1 MTMFRLNYTKRQKQN
16 KTKQNWLCTRFSS
29 KVVTSR
35 PSVLTDKVFYPIHKE
50 YTFKSSSPGP
60 FKQLIIEEKQRKLH
74 QISESITN
82 DHFSDL
88 NIIKLEINNR
98 SIKIHSVAY
107 S

>member
-1 MTMFRLNYTKRQKQN
+1 MTMFRLNFTKRK
-16 KTKQNWLCTRFSS
+16 KKKNWLWTRFSS
-29 KVVTSR
+29 KVVTFR
-35 PSVLTDKVFYPIHKE
+35 PSVLIDKVLYPIHKE

-60 FKQLIIEEKQRKLH
+60 FKQLIIEDKQRKFH

-88 NIIKLEINNR
+88 NIIKLY
-98 SIKIHSVAY
+98 SVAY